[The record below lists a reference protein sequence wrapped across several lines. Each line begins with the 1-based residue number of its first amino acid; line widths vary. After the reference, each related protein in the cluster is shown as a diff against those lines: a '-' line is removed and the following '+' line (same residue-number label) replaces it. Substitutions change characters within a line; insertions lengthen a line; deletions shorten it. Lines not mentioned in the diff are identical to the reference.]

1 MVFEFIGEFPP
12 KTSKPLNFYLLEL
25 ELPLPHDLHART
37 FERVQLLIGNTGS
50 YGLGHK

>member
-1 MVFEFIGEFPP
+1 MIFEFIGEFPP

-37 FERVQLLIGNTGS
+37 FERVHLAAPVRQS
-50 YGLGHK
+50 